1 MGASINPRSAK
12 KRFHKLTDRSLL
24 EDISMPFI
32 LALLFLFLAN
42 PSVTHALPYSVYMD
56 IGLNRYHDAEK
67 AIEQSIKTPEE
78 ADASVLAPLCYVYA
92 RLKHYGKLFECVDKL
107 DLRIK
112 AGDNRHTDPMFT
124 PSSIEA
130 LPDTLRAVASLELG
144 NPNDAIEKGRKAYA
158 LIREAGMGAVFP
170 SVAFRV
176 ELLPVLAIASVMANR
191 REDAE
196 KYLATLLA
204 TDVPHIG
211 GQQFRNMKDVG
222 LAKVYLALGNHE
234 KAHEFLKKGEYDTF
248 SRVVIDSFIGGGG
261 DSVSTFYNLPKYLML
276 GKVLIETGKLKE
288 ARETLDA
295 LIGHKRVRE
304 QPDIYWVA
312 LTERGRLAEM
322 EADPKAADYYRRA
335 IEVIEQQRSSINT
348 EAAKIGFAGDKQ
360 KVYSRAIDLL
370 FQTGRY
376 AEAFEYIERSK
387 SRALVDMLAG
397 KKDFALAGAD
407 TEKTKLVLAR
417 LDQADSNARLLIAA
431 PAPDAGME
439 HRNLEL
445 ARRDIQ
451 AAAPELSTLV
461 TVSSVPTPE
470 VQNLL
475 ADNEQLI
482 EYYYQG
488 DTLFIFVIDKHA
500 VRAVKLDMPDLTHQ
514 ARQFSDSIS
523 NPSSTHWPALA
534 KTLYARLIEPVK
546 PFISGDKLLIV
557 AHGALH
563 YMPFG
568 VLMNESGSM
577 LIEHYTMRMLPSA
590 SILKFL
596 KPVIRQDASPIL
608 VIGNP
613 DLGDQKL
620 NLAFAESEARAVA
633 SQIPGSRLLLRKDAT
648 ESNFRSAASLFSH
661 IHFAT
666 HGKFHAES
674 PLDSGLYLAADGEND
689 GMLHVTELYSMRINA
704 DLVTLSACETGLGK
718 VSNGDDVV
726 GLARGFLFAGAR
738 SIVSSLW
745 SVDDR
750 ATSEMMLAF
759 YQNLK
764 NHPKPEALRKAQ
776 LKTRTTLPHPFFW
789 AAFQLTGRAD

>member
-1 MGASINPRSAK
+1 MLFVRVLPC
-12 KRFHKLTDRSLL
+12 
-24 EDISMPFI
+24 
-32 LALLFLFLAN
+32 LFLMYSFSA
-42 PSVTHALPYSVYMD
+42 HALPYSVYTD

-67 AIEQSIKTPEE
+67 TLEQNIKNLGE
-78 ADASVLAPLCYVYA
+78 ADASALAPLCYVYA
-92 RLKHYGKLFECVDKL
+92 RLKRYGKLFECTDRL

-112 AGDNRHTDPMFT
+112 AGDNKHTDSMFT
-124 PSSIEA
+124 PSPIEA

-144 NPNDAIEKGRKAYA
+144 NPDDAIEKGRKAYA
-158 LIREAGMGAVFP
+158 LIREAGVGAVFP
-170 SVAFRV
+170 PVAFRV
-176 ELLPVLAIASVMANR
+176 ELLPVLAIASVMANK

-204 TDVPHIG
+204 TDVPYIG

-234 KAHEFLKKGEYDTF
+234 KAHEFLKKGEHDAF
-248 SRVVIDSFIGGGG
+248 SRAVVDSFIGGGG

-276 GKVLIETGKLKE
+276 GKVLFETGKLKE

-295 LIGHKRVRE
+295 LIGHKRVEE

-312 LTERGRLAEM
+312 LMERGRLAER
-322 EADPKAADYYRRA
+322 ESDPKAADYYRRA

-360 KVYSRAIDLL
+360 KVYSRVIDLL
-370 FQTGRY
+370 FQSGRY

-387 SRALVDMLAG
+387 SRALVDMLAE
-397 KKDFALAGAD
+397 KKDFAVAGAD
-407 TEKTKLVLAR
+407 PEKAKLVLAQLER
-417 LDQADSNARLLIAA
+417 ADSNARLLTAA
-431 PAPDAGME
+431 PAPDMGMGAGME
-439 HRNLEL
+439 YRNLEA

-451 AAAPELSTLV
+451 ATAPELSTLV

-470 VQNLL
+470 IQRLL
-475 ADNEQLI
+475 AEDEQLI

-488 DTLFIFVIDKHA
+488 SALFIFVVDKRA
-500 VRAVKLDMPDLTHQ
+500 VRAVKLDAPDLTRQ
-514 ARQFSDSIS
+514 ARQFSDSVG
-523 NPSSTHWPALA
+523 NPSSTNWPVLA
-534 KTLYARLIEPVK
+534 KALYSRLVEPVK
-546 PFISGDKLLIV
+546 PFISGNKLLVV

-563 YMPFG
+563 YMPFN
-568 VLMNESGSM
+568 VLMRDDGSM
-577 LIEHYTMRMLPSA
+577 LIEHYTIRMLPSA

-596 KPVIRQDASPIL
+596 KPSIAQNASPIL

-620 NLAFAESEARAVA
+620 NLAFAENEAKSVA
-633 SQIPGSRLLLRKDAT
+633 GQMAGSRLLLRKDAT
-648 ESNFRSAASLFSH
+648 ESNFRNAAGLFSH

-666 HGKFHAES
+666 HGKFQAGS

-689 GMLHVTELYSMRINA
+689 GMLRVTELYSMQINA

-718 VSNGDDVV
+718 ISNGDDVV

-738 SIVSSLW
+738 SVVSTLW

-750 ATSEMMLAF
+750 ATSELMLAF

-764 NHPKPEALRKAQ
+764 GNSKPEALRKAQ
-776 LKTRTTLPHPFFW
+776 LKTLVTFPHPFFW
-789 AAFQLTGRAD
+789 AAFQFTGRAD

>member
-1 MGASINPRSAK
+1 MSFLRV
-12 KRFHKLTDRSLL
+12 LL
-24 EDISMPFI
+24 C
-32 LALLFLFLAN
+32 LLMMSSFPA
-42 PSVTHALPYSVYMD
+42 HALPYSVYTD

-67 AIEQSIKTPEE
+67 TLEQSIKNIEK

-92 RLKHYGKLFECVDKL
+92 RLKRYGKLFECTDRL

-112 AGDNRHTDPMFT
+112 AGDNKHTDPLFM
-124 PSSIEA
+124 PSPIEA

-158 LIREAGMGAVFP
+158 LIGEAGVGAVFP
-170 SVAFRV
+170 PVAFRV
-176 ELLPVLAIASVMANR
+176 ELLPVLAIASVMANK

-204 TDVPHIG
+204 TDVPYIG

-234 KAHEFLKKGEYDTF
+234 KAHEFLKKGEHDAF
-248 SRVVIDSFIGGGG
+248 SRAVVDSFIGGGG

-276 GKVLIETGKLKE
+276 GKVLLETGKLKE

-295 LIGHKRVRE
+295 LIGHKRVGE

-322 EADPKAADYYRRA
+322 EDDPKAADYYRRA

-360 KVYSRAIDLL
+360 KVYSRVIGLL
-370 FQTGRY
+370 FQAGRY

-397 KKDFALAGAD
+397 KKDFSLAGTD
-407 TEKTKLVLAR
+407 PEKTKLVLAR
-417 LDQADSNARLLIAA
+417 LDQADSNARLLTAA
-431 PAPDAGME
+431 PAPDMGME
-439 HRNLEL
+439 YRNLET

-451 AAAPELSTLV
+451 TTAPELSTLV
-461 TVSSVPTPE
+461 TVSSVPTSE
-470 VQNLL
+470 IQSML
-475 ADNEQLI
+475 ADDEQLI
-482 EYYYQG
+482 EYYYQ
-488 DTLFIFVIDKHA
+488 DDALFIFVIGKHA
-500 VRAVKLDMPDLTHQ
+500 VRAVKLDASGLVQ
-514 ARQFSDSIS
+514 LARQFSDSVG
-523 NPSSTHWPALA
+523 NPSSTNWQGLA
-534 KTLYARLIEPVK
+534 KTLYSRLVEPVK
-546 PFISGDKLLIV
+546 PLISGNKLLVV

-563 YMPFG
+563 YMPFN
-568 VLMNESGSM
+568 VLMQEDGSM

-596 KPVIRQDASPIL
+596 KPVIRQNTSPVL

-620 NLAFAESEARAVA
+620 NLAFAESEAKAVA
-633 SQIPGSRLLLRKDAT
+633 SQMAGSRLLLRKDAT
-648 ESNFRSAASLFSH
+648 ESNFRNAAGLFSH

-666 HGKFHAES
+666 HGKFQAES

-689 GMLHVTELYSMRINA
+689 GMLHVAELYSMQLNA

-718 VSNGDDVV
+718 ISNGDDVV

-738 SIVSSLW
+738 SVVSSLW

-750 ATSEMMLAF
+750 ATSELMLAF

-764 NHPKPEALRKAQ
+764 SHSKPEALRKAQ
-776 LKTRTTLPHPFFW
+776 LKTQATLPHPFFW

>member
-1 MGASINPRSAK
+1 MLFVR
-12 KRFHKLTDRSLL
+12 
-24 EDISMPFI
+24 
-32 LALLFLFLAN
+32 ALLCLLMMFSYSAY
-42 PSVTHALPYSVYMD
+42 ALPYSVYTD

-67 AIEQSIKTPEE
+67 TLEQNIRNIEQ
-78 ADASVLAPLCYVYA
+78 ADASALAPLCYVYA
-92 RLKHYGKLFECVDKL
+92 RLKRYGKLFDCTDRL

-112 AGDNRHTDPMFT
+112 AGDNKHTDSMFT
-124 PSSIEA
+124 PSPIEA

-158 LIREAGMGAVFP
+158 LIGEAGVGAVFP
-170 SVAFRV
+170 PVAFRV
-176 ELLPVLAIASVMANR
+176 ELLPVLAIASVMTNK
-191 REDAE
+191 REEAE

-204 TDVPHIG
+204 TDVPYIG

-234 KAHEFLKKGEYDTF
+234 KAHEFLKKGEHDTF
-248 SRVVIDSFIGGGG
+248 SRVVVDSFIGGGG

-276 GKVLIETGKLKE
+276 GKVLLETGKLKE

-295 LIGHKRVRE
+295 LIGHKRVGE

-312 LTERGRLAEM
+312 LTERGRLAER
-322 EADPKAADYYRRA
+322 ESDPKAADYYRRA

-360 KVYSRAIDLL
+360 RVYSRAIDLL
-370 FQTGRY
+370 FQAGRY

-397 KKDFALAGAD
+397 KKDFALTGAD
-407 TEKTKLVLAR
+407 SEKTKLVLAR
-417 LDQADSNARLLIAA
+417 LDQADSNARLLTAA
-431 PAPDAGME
+431 PAPDMGME
-439 HRNLEL
+439 YRNLEA

-461 TVSSVPTPE
+461 TVSSVPTSE
-470 VQNLL
+470 IQSLL
-475 ADNEQLI
+475 ADDEQLI

-488 DTLFIFVIDKHA
+488 DTLFIYVIDRRA
-500 VRAVKLDMPDLTHQ
+500 VRAVKFDASGLAQL
-514 ARQFSDSIS
+514 ARQFSDSIG
-523 NPSSTHWPALA
+523 NPSSTNWQGLA
-534 KTLYARLIEPVK
+534 KTLYSRLVEPVK
-546 PFISGDKLLIV
+546 PFISGNKLLVV

-563 YMPFG
+563 YMPFN
-568 VLMNESGSM
+568 VLMHEDGSM
-577 LIEHYTMRMLPSA
+577 LIEHYTIRMLPSA

-596 KPVIRQDASPIL
+596 KPVIRQNTSPVL

-620 NLAFAESEARAVA
+620 NLVFAENEAKAVA
-633 SQIPGSRLLLRKDAT
+633 SQMPESRLLLRKDAT
-648 ESNFRSAASLFSH
+648 ESNFRNAAGLFSH

-666 HGKFHAES
+666 HGKFQAES

-689 GMLHVTELYSMRINA
+689 GMLHVAELYSMQLNA

-718 VSNGDDVV
+718 ISNGDDVV

-738 SIVSSLW
+738 SVVSSLW

-750 ATSEMMLAF
+750 ATSELMLAF

-764 NHPKPEALRKAQ
+764 SHPKPEALRKAQ
-776 LKTRTTLPHPFFW
+776 LKIQATLPHPFFW

>member
-1 MGASINPRSAK
+1 MS
-12 KRFHKLTDRSLL
+12 FVRSL
-24 EDISMPFI
+24 PC
-32 LALLFLFLAN
+32 LLLMYSFSA
-42 PSVTHALPYSVYMD
+42 HALPYSVYTD

-67 AIEQSIKTPEE
+67 TIEQSIKNPEE
-78 ADASVLAPLCYVYA
+78 ADASTLAPLCYVYA
-92 RLKHYGKLFECVDKL
+92 RLKRYGKLFECTDRL

-112 AGDNRHTDPMFT
+112 AGDNRHTDSMFT
-124 PSSIEA
+124 PSPIEA

-158 LIREAGMGAVFP
+158 LIGEAGVGAVFP
-170 SVAFRV
+170 PVAFRV
-176 ELLPVLAIASVMANR
+176 ELLPVLAIASVMANK
-191 REDAE
+191 REEAE

-204 TDVPHIG
+204 TDVPYIG

-234 KAHEFLKKGEYDTF
+234 KAHEFLKKGEHDTF
-248 SRVVIDSFIGGGG
+248 SRVVVDSFIGGGG

-276 GKVLIETGKLKE
+276 GKVLLETGKLKE

-295 LIGHKRVRE
+295 LIGHKRVGE

-312 LTERGRLAEM
+312 LTERGRLAER
-322 EADPKAADYYRRA
+322 ESDPKAADYYRRA

-360 KVYSRAIDLL
+360 RVYSRAIDLL
-370 FQTGRY
+370 FQAGRY

-397 KKDFALAGAD
+397 KKDFALTGAD
-407 TEKTKLVLAR
+407 PEKTKIVLAR
-417 LDQADSNARLLIAA
+417 LDQADSNARLLTAA
-431 PAPDAGME
+431 LTLDVGME

-461 TVSSVPTPE
+461 TVSSVPTSE
-470 VQNLL
+470 IQGML
-475 ADNEQLI
+475 ADDEQLI

-488 DTLFIFVIDKHA
+488 DTLFIYVIDRRA
-500 VRAVKLDMPDLTHQ
+500 VRAVKFDASGLAQL
-514 ARQFSDSIS
+514 ARQFSDSVG
-523 NPSSTHWPALA
+523 NPSSTNWQGLA
-534 KTLYARLIEPVK
+534 KALYSRLVEPVK
-546 PFISGDKLLIV
+546 PLISGNKLLVV

-563 YMPFG
+563 YMPFN
-568 VLMNESGSM
+568 VLMHEDGSM
-577 LIEHYTMRMLPSA
+577 LIEHYTIRMLPSA

-596 KPVIRQDASPIL
+596 KPAIARNASPIL

-620 NLAFAESEARAVA
+620 NLAFAESEAKAVA
-633 SQIPGSRLLLRKDAT
+633 GQMAGSRLLLRKDAT
-648 ESNFRSAASLFSH
+648 ESNFRNAASLFSH

-666 HGKFHAES
+666 HGKFQAES

-689 GMLHVTELYSMRINA
+689 GMLHVAELYSMQINA

-718 VSNGDDVV
+718 ISNGDDVV

-738 SIVSSLW
+738 SVVSSLW

-750 ATSEMMLAF
+750 ATSELMLAF
-759 YQNLK
+759 YQDLK
-764 NHPKPEALRKAQ
+764 SHPKPEALRKAQ
-776 LKTRTTLPHPFFW
+776 LKTLAALPHPFFW